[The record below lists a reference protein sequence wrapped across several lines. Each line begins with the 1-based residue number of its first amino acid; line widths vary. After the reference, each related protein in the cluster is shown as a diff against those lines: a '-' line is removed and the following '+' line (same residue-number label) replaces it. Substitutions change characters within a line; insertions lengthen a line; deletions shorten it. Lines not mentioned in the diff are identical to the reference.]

1 MEKMDQSGPSDLY
14 YEKRTI
20 DSKNNTIT
28 NTPLNTN
35 FEQQLQPLRMV
46 RTMSLANATIPHT
59 WYNISGR
66 LENNIAIINGVEV
79 EWPETNLS
87 DALDPD
93 AVPVAPII
101 VGYLNTQL
109 TAAFPGGTW
118 DVLLDLNRRITLDIS
133 AGAPVGTFQVSK
145 GLGCLLGIDP
155 DIVYDVATDL
165 PIVATNLIDFQPIK
179 KVNLRIFNGA
189 TGILTDGRSQAAT
202 FDIPVGNTIYGDFIQ
217 YESREGHI
225 NIVPFEMNGS
235 NCMVS
240 NIGVNIVD
248 DRGIPIDLNGVA
260 WTLSLGFRQDPRERP
275 LPEGVGSFFVD

>member
-1 MEKMDQSGPSDLY
+1 MDQNLQKEAADLY

-20 DSKNNTIT
+20 SSKNNMISEG
-28 NTPLNTN
+28 LNSE

-46 RTMSLANATIPHT
+46 RTMSLESAKIPHT

-66 LENNIAIINGVEV
+66 LDNNVAIINGVEV
-79 EWPETNLS
+79 EWPATNLS
-87 DALDPD
+87 AALDPN
-93 AVPVAPII
+93 AVPVAPIL

-109 TAAFPGGTW
+109 TTAFPAGTW
-118 DVLLDLNRRITLDIS
+118 DVQLDLNYRLTLDVS
-133 AGAPVGTFQVSK
+133 AGAPIGTFQVSE

-165 PIVATNLIDFQPIK
+165 PIVATDLIDLQPIK
-179 KVNLRIFNGA
+179 NVNLRIFNGA

-202 FDIPVGNTIYGDFIQ
+202 FDLPVDDTIYGDYIN
-217 YESREGHI
+217 YSARDKHL

-240 NIGVNIVD
+240 SIGLSIVD
-248 DRGIPIDLNGVA
+248 DRGIAIDLNGVD
-260 WTLSLGFRQDPRERP
+260 WTIVLGFRQDPKERP
-275 LPEGVGSFFVD
+275 MPAIVGKFFQD